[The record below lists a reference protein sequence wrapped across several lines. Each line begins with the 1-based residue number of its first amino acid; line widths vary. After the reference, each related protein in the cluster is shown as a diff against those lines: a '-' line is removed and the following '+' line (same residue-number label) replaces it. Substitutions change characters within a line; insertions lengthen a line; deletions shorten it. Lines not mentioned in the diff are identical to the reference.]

1 MSESIPRLSEVEMP
15 PELLEMLRPRIRRLG
30 YLGEFFKCAAHQPQA
45 LTSFI
50 RFTNDLKEAL
60 PDNLTEVVALS
71 VAAIM
76 KNDYER
82 VQHER
87 LCLKLGFSEPWIR
100 QVLSLQPDENGPVT
114 EAERLVQRLVSAGI
128 SKHGHET
135 EVELEEVVRA
145 IGAPQAIAVLMLAGR
160 YMTHSLIVNCLS
172 LAPPV
177 ASPLLK
183 E

>member
-1 MSESIPRLSEVEMP
+1 MSDSIPRLSELEMP
-15 PELLEMLRPRIRRLG
+15 AQLLEMLRPRMRRLG

-50 RFTNDLKEAL
+50 TFTKDLKEAL

-76 KNDYER
+76 NNDYER

-87 LCLKLGFSEPWIR
+87 LCLNLGYTELWIR

-114 EAERLVQRLVSAGI
+114 EAERLVQRLVSTGI

-135 EVELEEVVRA
+135 AAELEAVVRT
-145 IGAPQAIAVLMLAGR
+145 IGAAQAMAVLMLAGR
-160 YMTHSLIVNCLS
+160 YMTHSLIVNCLN

-177 ASPLLK
+177 TSPLLK